1 MNLTLLLLLSHQI
14 NILESVSMYSAGN
27 YIYDPNR
34 LIFYQNECGTQTIE
48 KICSYIKSND
58 SYECLQEKLN
68 AYNADE
74 IQIKPGVLHRAG
86 ICLTNNC
93 NFRCNYCS
101 ESSVDGH
108 KELLSIDDVMAFVSD
123 VMKRWT
129 VNKLL
134 EKAKESLS
142 LSFTGGGEP
151 TYNWDLFTNVVLQI
165 RKKCLDNNIP
175 VLLSI
180 TTNGLLDESQQV
192 FIAENFDSVMVSYD
206 GIPEIQE
213 KNRRCIN
220 DSRTSKP
227 VEETIFFFSKKSMR
241 LTIRTT
247 IWQSD
252 FCRLKEMTDYV
263 LENFG
268 TSVEWSILPVIPTGR
283 AMNRVRK
290 EHEILSES
298 DFLSSYIDTVE
309 YAKNKY
315 DSVNIISPV
324 FQGNDIVNA
333 FYCGAI
339 SFSCSC
345 PWLLPDKTIIT
356 CIEACDE
363 KTTIGKVEGNEV
375 VYFEKCADP
384 LFKVYQQKFDECR
397 SCIAYRFCKGGC
409 PVRHLANRNAR
420 TTMDDWECTMI
431 QKYWTYIFENIL
443 EGKECL
449 GWCVKPVEIDG
460 LEGIEVLKLT
470 KV

>member
-1 MNLTLLLLLSHQI
+1 MHT
-14 NILESVSMYSAGN
+14 VGK

-34 LIFYQNECGTQTIE
+34 LIFYQNGYDTQTVE
-48 KICSYIKSND
+48 KIIKPND
-58 SYECLQEKLN
+58 HYESLFEKLS

-74 IQIKPGVLHRAG
+74 IQIKPGALHRAG

-93 NFRCNYCS
+93 NFRCNYCVD
-101 ESSVDGH
+101 SSVDGNE
-108 KELLSIDDVMAFVSD
+108 ELLTIEDIIVFVSD

-129 VNKLL
+129 INKLL
-134 EKAKESLS
+134 GRAEEPLR
-142 LSFTGGGEP
+142 LNFTGGGEP
-151 TYNWDLFTNVVLQI
+151 TYNWNLFTNAVLQI
-165 RKKCLDNNIP
+165 RQKCLDNNISFH
-175 VLLSI
+175 LGI
-180 TTNGLLDESQQV
+180 TTNGLLDDLQRV
-192 FIAENFDSVMVSYD
+192 FIAKKCDSVMVSYD

-213 KNRRCIN
+213 RNRLCVH
-220 DSRTSKP
+220 DSRTSES
-227 VEETIFFFSKKSMR
+227 VEETIRFFSKVPIN
-241 LTIRTT
+241 LTVRTT

-252 FCRLKEMTDYV
+252 FCRLKEIADYV
-263 LENFG
+263 FGNFG

-290 EHEILSES
+290 EHEKFSKS
-298 DFLSSYIDTVE
+298 DFLTSYLNFVE
-309 YAKNKY
+309 YARDKY
-315 DSVNIISPV
+315 GSVSISTPV
-324 FQGNDIVNA
+324 FQGTLNT

-339 SFSCSC
+339 SVYSGC
-345 PWLLPDKTIIT
+345 PWLMPDRTIIT
-356 CIEACDE
+356 CIESCDV
-363 KTTIGKVEGNEV
+363 KTTIGKIEGNEV